1 MLTMYEVK
9 ELVFKWYRK
18 LDVHASI
25 EDVLPMLISDGLEMR
40 FPEGTLKSIEGF
52 RGWYDTVT
60 NKFFDEIHTL
70 NLVDAVIEGEEARV
84 KVVVNW
90 QAKVWL
96 PPEAKSKWLGFDAYQ
111 TWIVKRDPLTNKAVI
126 AVYIVDS
133 LDPMEGSATL

>member
-1 MLTMYEVK
+1 MYEVK

-18 LDVHASI
+18 LDVHANI

-52 RGWYDTVT
+52 KGWYDTVT
-60 NKFFDEIHTL
+60 NKFFDEVHTL
-70 NLVDAVIEGEEARV
+70 SLVDAVIDGDEASV

-111 TWIVKRDPLTNKAVI
+111 TWIVKRDPVTSKAVI